1 MNSKNKLRG
10 LAFASALLLMLFS
23 GCKADLISGSGESAL
38 TPVISAKT
46 VTDLSATTD
55 GKDNGIWLNEPV
67 VERTYTGDVLLNTRK
82 YESSQT
88 ANDELNV
95 NVRISIFA
103 DAYAYDHFFAIKYV
117 EWMGALWKVTNV
129 EVQRPRLILTLGG
142 VYNGDQGSGSA
153 E

>member
-1 MNSKNKLRG
+1 MSKFYG
-10 LAFASALLLMLFS
+10 VVGYA
-23 GCKADLISGSGESAL
+23 
-38 TPVISAKT
+38 
-46 VTDLSATTD
+46 ATTD
-55 GKDNGIWLNEPV
+55 VKDNGIWLNETV

-117 EWMGALWKVTNV
+117 
-129 EVQRPRLILTLGG
+129 
-142 VYNGDQGSGSA
+142 
-153 E
+153 

>member
-1 MNSKNKLRG
+1 MSKFYG
-10 LAFASALLLMLFS
+10 IVGYA
-23 GCKADLISGSGESAL
+23 
-38 TPVISAKT
+38 
-46 VTDLSATTD
+46 ATTD
-55 GKDNGIWLNEPV
+55 VKDNGVWLNEPV
-67 VERTYTGDVLLNTRK
+67 VERTYAGDVLLNTRK